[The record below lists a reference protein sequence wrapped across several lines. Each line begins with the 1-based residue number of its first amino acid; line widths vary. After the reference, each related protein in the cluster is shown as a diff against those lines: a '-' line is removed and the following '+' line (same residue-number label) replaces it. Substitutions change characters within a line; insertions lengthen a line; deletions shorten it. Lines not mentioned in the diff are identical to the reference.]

1 MSAVFWNM
9 GKLGENTVFVA
20 AIMVNV
26 LVPFMDKYL
35 MIRQKPLGGYRY
47 AH

>member
-1 MSAVFWNM
+1 M

-47 AH
+47 AHKN